1 MLSTRF
7 DEALL
12 FASRLHR
19 AQLRKATR
27 VPYIAH
33 LLAVAALVTEDGG
46 GEDEAIAALL
56 HDSIEDQGDDYPG
69 GRDALRGHIHA
80 HFGAEVLEIV
90 NACTDDDMY
99 GCSTGGKDDPAAWRP
114 RKQAYVD
121 RIPRLEAA
129 ALRVSCADKLH
140 NARSLLADY
149 REYGETLWSRFRTK
163 SGDDQL
169 WYYESLVLAFGGT
182 GRLAGELARVVAQLK
197 AERRARLREAQA

>member
-1 MLSTRF
+1 MSTRF
-7 DEALL
+7 DEALII
-12 FASRLHR
+12 ASRLHS

-27 VPYIAH
+27 IPYIAH
-33 LLAVAALVTEDGG
+33 LLAVTALVIEDGG

-90 NACTDDDMY
+90 NACTDDDAY
-99 GCSTGGKDDPAAWRP
+99 GCSTGGKDDPATWRP

-149 REYGETLWSRFRTK
+149 REYGEALWSRFRTK

-169 WYYESLVLAFGGT
+169 WYYESLVLALGGA
-182 GRLAGELARVVAQLK
+182 GRLADELARVVAQLK